1 MQIKE
6 QKLYEEQ
13 ADVFVNAW
21 GLIKGACRHLIN
33 MWLRGEEAAAV
44 GNGAFWVWV

>member
-1 MQIKE
+1 MKE
-6 QKLYEEQ
+6 PKLYEEQ
-13 ADVFVNAW
+13 ADVFVSAW

-33 MWLRGEEAAAV
+33 MRLRSKEAAAV

>member
-6 QKLYEEQ
+6 QKLQEER
-13 ADVFVNAW
+13 ADAFVSAW

-33 MWLRGEEAAAV
+33 MWLRGEEVTAV